1 METVQI
7 FTLIHEL
14 PVGQKALLVAE
25 RNPQL
30 LEISQHCALVRVLGG
45 L

>member
-1 METVQI
+1 MIAARVT
-7 FTLIHEL
+7 F
-14 PVGQKALLVAE
+14 GQALLVAK